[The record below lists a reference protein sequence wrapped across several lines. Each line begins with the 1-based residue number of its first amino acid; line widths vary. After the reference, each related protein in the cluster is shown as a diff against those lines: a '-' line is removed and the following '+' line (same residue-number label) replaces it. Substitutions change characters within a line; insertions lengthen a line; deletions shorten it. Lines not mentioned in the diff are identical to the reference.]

1 MTSAHAS
8 RTLSCELIAVWTA
21 LLRDVR
27 IVLSALSRSNSAFST
42 VSIVSVNSFS
52 HLASAFFSF
61 SGISFLS
68 VAGPLQEQ
76 NRTEPNR
83 AEGRRRRRRRWKQ
96 GPRAR
101 QPSVPATQR
110 DMTLQG
116 RLPCHAT

>member
-1 MTSAHAS
+1 MHTAVTSVHAS

-52 HLASAFFSF
+52 HLASTFFSF

-68 VAGPLQEQ
+68 VDGPLQEQ
-76 NRTEPNR
+76 NR
-83 AEGRRRRRRRWKQ
+83 AERRGGGGGSRVH
-96 GPRAR
+96 GPVS
-101 QPSVPATQR
+101 QPSQQRNAT
-110 DMTLQG
+110 
-116 RLPCHAT
+116 